1 MSLQISNEV
10 TTVCYG
16 KVREWDNRSEAKRYF
31 LDAMLNAEGAE
42 RERYSNIYL
51 KLQLG
56 YSDTNHH
63 LNYGEEI
70 AAKALI

>member
-16 KVREWDNRSEAKRYF
+16 KVQKWDNRSEAKRYY

-42 RERYSNIYL
+42 RERYANIYL
-51 KLQLG
+51 GIVRGQD
-56 YSDTNHH
+56 YCTDSETD
-63 LNYGEEI
+63 
-70 AAKALI
+70 

>member
-16 KVREWDNRSEAKRYF
+16 KVRECDTRSEAKRYF

-56 YSDTNHH
+56 YSYCSDNDDD
-63 LNYGEEI
+63 
-70 AAKALI
+70 